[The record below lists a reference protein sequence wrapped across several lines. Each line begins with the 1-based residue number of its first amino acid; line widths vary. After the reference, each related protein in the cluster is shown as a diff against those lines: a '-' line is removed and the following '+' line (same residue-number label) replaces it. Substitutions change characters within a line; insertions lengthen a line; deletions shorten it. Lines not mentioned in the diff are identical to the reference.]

1 MNAMPMCLLAGL
13 LLSAMT
19 QAGVASDAKPANA
32 EFQERSGGYLVSSA
46 FSEDANRPGVIHPPA
61 SLSADDLLWIRPLRL
76 NSDEYLILQK
86 CVDPECGKA
95 QVVRAWNAYGYMGPY
110 PVLSNK
116 VSVQAG
122 VRYMLWMQR
131 VPTKG
136 NDSFMLIQPDAP
148 PLIFEPAGS
157 QQLFRATDLEAARQH
172 GPAHIKRAQRDGAD
186 FIVTFEGGSV
196 VRMRALRAVHP

>member
-1 MNAMPMCLLAGL
+1 MRFEVAIMNAMPLYLLAGL

-19 QAGVASDAKPANA
+19 QAGVVPDANPANA
-32 EFQERSGGYLVSSA
+32 EFREQSGGYLVSSA
-46 FSEDANRPGVIHPPA
+46 FSEDADRPGVIQPPA
-61 SLSADDLLWIRPLRL
+61 GLSAGDLLWIRPLRL

-86 CVDPECGKA
+86 CMDAECSKA
-95 QVVRAWNAYGYMGPY
+95 RVVSAWNAYGYMGPY

-136 NDSFMLIQPDAP
+136 TGSFRLYRPDAL

-157 QQLFRATDLEAARQH
+157 PQLFRVADLEAA
-172 GPAHIKRAQRDGAD
+172 K
-186 FIVTFEGGSV
+186 
-196 VRMRALRAVHP
+196 